1 MISSANKKIRSISY
15 AKYGYLFI
23 LPFFIVY
30 AFFQIY
36 PLFNTFYLST
46 QSNGSVITES
56 VGIDNFKAIL
66 AGQGPKYDDSGETT
80 RDHIIGYGETRP
92 AKAVKSDFTRVL
104 GNTLILWFG
113 NFIPQIILSLLLA
126 AWFTDAYLKIK
137 GKGFYKIVMYMP
149 NIITAASVAALFLM
163 LFSETQFGAIN
174 KLMMNMGMIDE
185 PVKYVTGQT
194 ESRVMIMVIQT
205 WMWFG
210 NTTIMLMSG
219 IMGINPSLFEAANID
234 GANATQQFFLIT
246 IPLLKPIMLYTMVTS
261 MIGGL
266 QMFDIPYLYNV
277 GTSQNIYT
285 ETIAVFIYNHFHSA
299 VSPNY
304 GYSAAASVVLF
315 VMTSVL
321 GSICFAVNR
330 DKDNKVKERK
340 STRALKSKL
349 GGL

>member
-1 MISSANKKIRSISY
+1 MVSGSNMKSRSISY

-23 LPFFIVY
+23 LPFFIIY

-56 VGIDNFKAIL
+56 VGTDNFRAIL
-66 AGQGPKYDDSGETT
+66 SGQGQKTDDNGNV
-80 RDHIIGYGETRP
+80 YYAETRQ
-92 AKAVKSDFTRVL
+92 AKAVRNDFFRVMK
-104 GNTLILWFG
+104 NTLILWFG
-113 NFIPQIILSLLLA
+113 NFIPQIIISLLLA

-149 NIITAASVAALFLM
+149 NIITAASVAALFVM
-163 LFSETQFGAIN
+163 LFSDSQFGAIN
-174 KLMMNMGMIDE
+174 KMLMNWGVDGA
-185 PVKYVTGQT
+185 PYPFVTGKTQ
-194 ESRVMIMVIQT
+194 SRVMIMIIQT

-234 GANATQQFFLIT
+234 GASASQQFFLTT

-266 QMFDIPYLYNV
+266 QMFDMPYLYNM
-277 GTSQNIYT
+277 GTSQNPYT
-285 ETIAVFIYNHFHSA
+285 ETIAVFIYNHFHSLK
-299 VSPNY
+299 PNY
-304 GYSAAASVVLF
+304 GYSAAASVLLF
-315 VMTSVL
+315 IVTALL

-340 STRALKSKL
+340 GSKALKSKL

>member
-1 MISSANKKIRSISY
+1 MVSGSNMKSRSISY
-15 AKYGYLFI
+15 AKYGYIFI
-23 LPFFIVY
+23 LPFFIIY

-56 VGIDNFKAIL
+56 VGTDNFRAIL
-66 AGQGPKYDDSGETT
+66 TGQGQKTDDNGNV
-80 RDHIIGYGETRP
+80 IYAETRQ
-92 AKAVKSDFTRVL
+92 AKAVRNDFFRVMK
-104 GNTLILWFG
+104 NTLILWFG
-113 NFIPQIILSLLLA
+113 NFIPQIIISLLLA

-149 NIITAASVAALFLM
+149 NIITAASVAALFVM
-163 LFSETQFGAIN
+163 LFSDSQFGAIN
-174 KLMMNMGMIDE
+174 KMLMNWGVDGA
-185 PVKYVTGQT
+185 PYPFVTGKAQ
-194 ESRVMIMVIQT
+194 SRVMIMIIQT

-234 GANATQQFFLIT
+234 GASASQQFFLIT

-266 QMFDIPYLYNV
+266 QMFDMPYLYNM
-277 GTSQNIYT
+277 GTSQNPYT
-285 ETIAVFIYNHFHSA
+285 ETIAVFIYNHFHSLK
-299 VSPNY
+299 PNY
-304 GYSAAASVVLF
+304 GYSAAASVLLF
-315 VMTSVL
+315 IVTALL

-340 STRALKSKL
+340 GSKALKSKL

>member
-1 MISSANKKIRSISY
+1 MVSGSNMKSRSISY
-15 AKYGYLFI
+15 AKYGYIFI
-23 LPFFIVY
+23 LPFFIIY

-56 VGIDNFKAIL
+56 VGTDNFRAIL
-66 AGQGPKYDDSGETT
+66 TGQGQKTDDNGNV
-80 RDHIIGYGETRP
+80 IYAETRQ
-92 AKAVKSDFTRVL
+92 AKAVRNDFFRVMK
-104 GNTLILWFG
+104 NTLILWFG
-113 NFIPQIILSLLLA
+113 NFIPQIIISLLLA

-149 NIITAASVAALFLM
+149 NIITAASVAALFVM
-163 LFSETQFGAIN
+163 LFSDSQFGAIN
-174 KLMMNMGMIDE
+174 KMLMNWGVDGA
-185 PVKYVTGQT
+185 PYPFVTGKTQ
-194 ESRVMIMVIQT
+194 SRVMIMIIQT

-234 GANATQQFFLIT
+234 GASASQQFFLIT

-266 QMFDIPYLYNV
+266 QMFDMPYLYNM
-277 GTSQNIYT
+277 GTSQNPYT
-285 ETIAVFIYNHFHSA
+285 ETIAVFIYNHFHSLK
-299 VSPNY
+299 PNY
-304 GYSAAASVVLF
+304 GYSAAASVLLF
-315 VMTSVL
+315 IVTAFL

-340 STRALKSKL
+340 GSKALKSKL

>member
-1 MISSANKKIRSISY
+1 MVSGSNMKSRSISY
-15 AKYGYLFI
+15 AKYGYIFI
-23 LPFFIVY
+23 LPFFIIY

-56 VGIDNFKAIL
+56 VGTDNFRAIL
-66 AGQGPKYDDSGETT
+66 SGQGQKTDDNGNV
-80 RDHIIGYGETRP
+80 YYAETRQ
-92 AKAVKSDFTRVL
+92 AKAVRNDFFRVMK
-104 GNTLILWFG
+104 NTLILWFG
-113 NFIPQIILSLLLA
+113 NFIPQIIISLLLA

-149 NIITAASVAALFLM
+149 NIITAASVAALFVM
-163 LFSETQFGAIN
+163 LFSDSQFGAIN
-174 KLMMNMGMIDE
+174 KMLMNWGVDGA
-185 PVKYVTGQT
+185 PYPFVTGKTQ
-194 ESRVMIMVIQT
+194 SRVMIMIIQT

-234 GANATQQFFLIT
+234 GASASQQFFLIT

-266 QMFDIPYLYNV
+266 QMFDMPYLYNM
-277 GTSQNIYT
+277 GTSQNPYT
-285 ETIAVFIYNHFHSA
+285 ETIAVFIYNHFHSLK
-299 VSPNY
+299 PNY
-304 GYSAAASVVLF
+304 GYSAAASVLLF
-315 VMTSVL
+315 IVTALL

-340 STRALKSKL
+340 GSKALKSKL

>member
-1 MISSANKKIRSISY
+1 MVSGSNMKSRSISY

-23 LPFFIVY
+23 LPFFIIY

-56 VGIDNFKAIL
+56 VGTDNFRAIL
-66 AGQGPKYDDSGETT
+66 SGQGQKTDDNGNV
-80 RDHIIGYGETRP
+80 YYAETRQ
-92 AKAVKSDFTRVL
+92 AKAVRNDFFRVMK
-104 GNTLILWFG
+104 NTLILWFG
-113 NFIPQIILSLLLA
+113 NFIPQIIISLLLA
-126 AWFTDAYLKIK
+126 DWFTDAYLKIK

-149 NIITAASVAALFLM
+149 NIITAASVAALFVM
-163 LFSETQFGAIN
+163 LFSDSQFGAIN
-174 KLMMNMGMIDE
+174 KMLMNWGVDGA
-185 PVKYVTGQT
+185 PYPFVTGKTQ
-194 ESRVMIMVIQT
+194 SRVMIMIIQT

-234 GANATQQFFLIT
+234 GASASQQFFLIT

-266 QMFDIPYLYNV
+266 QMFDMPYLYNM
-277 GTSQNIYT
+277 GTSQNPYT
-285 ETIAVFIYNHFHSA
+285 ETIAVFIYNHFHSLK
-299 VSPNY
+299 PNY
-304 GYSAAASVVLF
+304 GYSAAASVLLF
-315 VMTSVL
+315 IVTALL

-340 STRALKSKL
+340 GSKALKSKL

>member
-1 MISSANKKIRSISY
+1 MVSGSNKKIRSISY
-15 AKYGYLFI
+15 AKYGYIFI

-36 PLFNTFYLST
+36 PLINTFYLST
-46 QSNGSVITES
+46 QSNGSVVTES
-56 VGIDNFKAIL
+56 VGLDNFKAIL
-66 AGQGPKYDDSGETT
+66 TGVGS
-80 RDHIIGYGETRP
+80 RP
-92 AKAVKSDFTRVL
+92 WKAVHSDFMRVM

-113 NFIPQIILSLLLA
+113 NFIPQIIISLVLA
-126 AWFTDAYLKIK
+126 AWFTNAFLKIK

-149 NIITAASVAALFLM
+149 NIITAASVAALFVM
-163 LFSETQFGAIN
+163 LFSETQFGAVN
-174 KLMMNMGMIDE
+174 KMLMNWGMIDD
-185 PVKYVTGQT
+185 PIKFVTGKTQ
-194 ESRVMIMVIQT
+194 SRVMIMFIQT

-234 GANATQQFFLIT
+234 GANGTQQFFLIT

-266 QMFDIPYLYNV
+266 QMFDMPYLYNV
-277 GTSQNIYT
+277 GTSQNKFT

-304 GYSAAASVVLF
+304 GYSAAASVILF
-315 VMTSVL
+315 FITSAL
-321 GSICFAVNR
+321 GTICFAINR
-330 DKDNKVKERK
+330 EKDNTVKAKK
-340 STRALKSKL
+340 SSKALKSKL

>member
-1 MISSANKKIRSISY
+1 MVSGSNMKSRSISY

-23 LPFFIVY
+23 LPFFIIY

-56 VGIDNFKAIL
+56 VGTDNFRAIL
-66 AGQGPKYDDSGETT
+66 SGQVQKTDDNGNV
-80 RDHIIGYGETRP
+80 YYAETRQ
-92 AKAVKSDFTRVL
+92 AKAVRNDFFRVMK
-104 GNTLILWFG
+104 NTLILWFG
-113 NFIPQIILSLLLA
+113 NFIPQIIISLLLA

-149 NIITAASVAALFLM
+149 NIITAASVAALFVM
-163 LFSETQFGAIN
+163 LFSDSQFGAIN
-174 KLMMNMGMIDE
+174 KMLMNWGVDGA
-185 PVKYVTGQT
+185 PYPFVTGKTQ
-194 ESRVMIMVIQT
+194 SRVMIMIIQT

-234 GANATQQFFLIT
+234 GASASQQFFLIT

-266 QMFDIPYLYNV
+266 QMFDMPYLYNM
-277 GTSQNIYT
+277 GTSQNPYT
-285 ETIAVFIYNHFHSA
+285 ETIAVFIYNHFHSLK
-299 VSPNY
+299 PNY
-304 GYSAAASVVLF
+304 GYSATASVLLF
-315 VMTSVL
+315 IVTALL

-340 STRALKSKL
+340 GSKALKSKL

>member
-1 MISSANKKIRSISY
+1 MVSGSNMKSRSISY

-23 LPFFIVY
+23 LPFFIIY

-56 VGIDNFKAIL
+56 VGTDNFRAIL
-66 AGQGPKYDDSGETT
+66 SGQGQKTDDNGNV
-80 RDHIIGYGETRP
+80 YYAETRQ
-92 AKAVKSDFTRVL
+92 AKAVRNDFFRVMK
-104 GNTLILWFG
+104 NTLILWFG
-113 NFIPQIILSLLLA
+113 NFIPQIIISLLLA

-149 NIITAASVAALFLM
+149 NIITAASVAALFVM
-163 LFSETQFGAIN
+163 LFSDSQFGAIN
-174 KLMMNMGMIDE
+174 KMLMNWGVDGA
-185 PVKYVTGQT
+185 PYPFVTGKTQ
-194 ESRVMIMVIQT
+194 SRVMIMIIQT

-234 GANATQQFFLIT
+234 GASASQQFFLIT

-266 QMFDIPYLYNV
+266 QMFDMPYLYNM
-277 GTSQNIYT
+277 GTSQNPYT
-285 ETIAVFIYNHFHSA
+285 ETIAVFIYNHFHSLK
-299 VSPNY
+299 PYY
-304 GYSAAASVVLF
+304 GYSAAASVLLF
-315 VMTSVL
+315 IVTALL

-340 STRALKSKL
+340 GSKALKSKL

>member
-1 MISSANKKIRSISY
+1 MVSGSNMKSRSISY
-15 AKYGYLFI
+15 AKYGYIFI
-23 LPFFIVY
+23 LPFFIIY

-56 VGIDNFKAIL
+56 VGTDNFRAIL
-66 AGQGPKYDDSGETT
+66 TGQGQKTDDNGNV
-80 RDHIIGYGETRP
+80 IYAETRQ
-92 AKAVKSDFTRVL
+92 AKAVRNDFIRVMK
-104 GNTLILWFG
+104 NTLILWFG
-113 NFIPQIILSLLLA
+113 NFIPQIIISLLLA

-149 NIITAASVAALFLM
+149 NIITAASVAALFVM
-163 LFSETQFGAIN
+163 LFSDSQFGAIN
-174 KLMMNMGMIDE
+174 KMLMNWGVDGA
-185 PVKYVTGQT
+185 PYPFVTGKTQ
-194 ESRVMIMVIQT
+194 SRVMIMIIQT

-234 GANATQQFFLIT
+234 GASASQQFFLIT

-266 QMFDIPYLYNV
+266 QMFDMPYLYNM
-277 GTSQNIYT
+277 GTSQNPYT
-285 ETIAVFIYNHFHSA
+285 ETIAVFIYNHFHSLK
-299 VSPNY
+299 PNY
-304 GYSAAASVVLF
+304 GYSAAASVLLF
-315 VMTSVL
+315 IVTALL

-340 STRALKSKL
+340 GSKALKSKL

>member
-1 MISSANKKIRSISY
+1 MVSSSSRKIRSISY

-30 AFFQIY
+30 AFFQVY

-46 QSNGSVITES
+46 QKSTTDTGSVVLET
-56 VGIDNFKAIL
+56 VGLDNFKAIL
-66 AGQGPKYDDSGETT
+66 FGQGKTTDDAGNVVYKST
-80 RDHIIGYGETRP
+80 RQATAI
-92 AKAVKSDFTRVL
+92 KNDFFRVM

-113 NFIPQIILSLLLA
+113 NFIPQIIISLLLA
-126 AWFTDAYLKIK
+126 AWFTDAYLKVK
-137 GKGFYKIVMYMP
+137 GKGFFKIVMYMP
-149 NIITAASVAALFLM
+149 NIITAASVAALFVM
-163 LFSETQFGAIN
+163 LFSDSQFGAIN
-174 KLMMNMGMIDE
+174 SMLLKAGHDTV
-185 PVKYVTGQT
+185 PFVSGKTQ
-194 ESRVMIMVIQT
+194 SRVLIMIIQT

-234 GANATQQFFLIT
+234 GATPNQQFFQIT

-266 QMFDIPYLYNV
+266 QMFDIPYLYNI
-277 GTSQNIYT
+277 GTTQNKFT
-285 ETIAVFIYNHFHSA
+285 ETIAVFIYNHFHNIK
-299 VSPNY
+299 PNY
-304 GYSAAASVVLF
+304 GYSASASVVLF
-315 VMTSVL
+315 IITAIL

-330 DKDNKVKERK
+330 DKDTTPKAKRGSK
-340 STRALKSKL
+340 ALKNKL

>member
-1 MISSANKKIRSISY
+1 MVSGSNMKSRSISY

-23 LPFFIVY
+23 LPFFIIY

-56 VGIDNFKAIL
+56 VGTDNFRAIL
-66 AGQGPKYDDSGETT
+66 TGQGQKTDDNGNV
-80 RDHIIGYGETRP
+80 YYAETRQ
-92 AKAVKSDFTRVL
+92 AKAVRNDFFRVMK
-104 GNTLILWFG
+104 NTLILWFG
-113 NFIPQIILSLLLA
+113 NFILSLLLA

-149 NIITAASVAALFLM
+149 NIITAASVAALFVM
-163 LFSETQFGAIN
+163 LFSDSQFGAIN
-174 KLMMNMGMIDE
+174 KMLMNWGVDGA
-185 PVKYVTGQT
+185 PYPFVTGKTQ
-194 ESRVMIMVIQT
+194 SRVMIMIIQT

-234 GANATQQFFLIT
+234 GASASQQFFLIT

-266 QMFDIPYLYNV
+266 QMFDMPYLYNM
-277 GTSQNIYT
+277 GTSQNPYT
-285 ETIAVFIYNHFHSA
+285 ETIASSQTTVIRQRLRYCCS
-299 VSPNY
+299 S
-304 GYSAAASVVLF
+304 
-315 VMTSVL
+315 
-321 GSICFAVNR
+321 
-330 DKDNKVKERK
+330 
-340 STRALKSKL
+340 
-349 GGL
+349 

>member
-1 MISSANKKIRSISY
+1 MVSGSNMKSRSISY

-23 LPFFIVY
+23 LPFFIIY

-56 VGIDNFKAIL
+56 VGTDNFRAIL
-66 AGQGPKYDDSGETT
+66 TGQGQKTDDNGNV
-80 RDHIIGYGETRP
+80 YYAETRQ
-92 AKAVKSDFTRVL
+92 AKAVRNDFFRVMK
-104 GNTLILWFG
+104 NTLILWFG
-113 NFIPQIILSLLLA
+113 NFIPQIIISLLLA

-149 NIITAASVAALFLM
+149 NIITAASVAALFVM
-163 LFSETQFGAIN
+163 LFSDSQFGAIN
-174 KLMMNMGMIDE
+174 KMLMNWGVDGA
-185 PVKYVTGQT
+185 PYPFVTGKTQ
-194 ESRVMIMVIQT
+194 SRVMIMIIQT

-219 IMGINPSLFEAANID
+219 IMGINPSLFEASNID
-234 GANATQQFFLIT
+234 GASASQQFFLIT

-266 QMFDIPYLYNV
+266 QMFDMPYLYNM
-277 GTSQNIYT
+277 GTSQNPYT
-285 ETIAVFIYNHFHSA
+285 ETIAVFIYNHFHSLK
-299 VSPNY
+299 PNY
-304 GYSAAASVVLF
+304 GYSAAASVLLF
-315 VMTSVL
+315 IVTALL

-340 STRALKSKL
+340 GSKALKSKL

>member
-1 MISSANKKIRSISY
+1 MVSGSNMKSRSISY

-23 LPFFIVY
+23 LPFFIIY

-56 VGIDNFKAIL
+56 VGTDNFRAIL
-66 AGQGPKYDDSGETT
+66 SGQGQKTDDNGNV
-80 RDHIIGYGETRP
+80 YYAETRQ
-92 AKAVKSDFTRVL
+92 AKAVRNDFFRVMK
-104 GNTLILWFG
+104 NTLILWFG
-113 NFIPQIILSLLLA
+113 NFIPQIIISLLLA

-149 NIITAASVAALFLM
+149 NIITAASVAALFVM
-163 LFSETQFGAIN
+163 LFSDSQFGAIN
-174 KLMMNMGMIDE
+174 KMLMNCGVDGA
-185 PVKYVTGQT
+185 PYPFVTGKTQ
-194 ESRVMIMVIQT
+194 SRVMIMIIQT

-234 GANATQQFFLIT
+234 GASASQQFFLIT

-266 QMFDIPYLYNV
+266 QMFDMPYLYNM
-277 GTSQNIYT
+277 GTSQNPYT
-285 ETIAVFIYNHFHSA
+285 ETIAVFIYNHFHSLK
-299 VSPNY
+299 PNY
-304 GYSAAASVVLF
+304 GYSAAASVLLF
-315 VMTSVL
+315 IVTALL

-340 STRALKSKL
+340 GSKALKSKL

>member
-1 MISSANKKIRSISY
+1 MVSGSGRKIRSISY

-30 AFFQIY
+30 AFFQVY

-46 QSNGSVITES
+46 QKSTTDTGSVVLES
-56 VGIDNFKAIL
+56 VGLDNFRAIL
-66 AGQGPKYDDSGETT
+66 FGEGKTTDDAGNVIYK
-80 RDHIIGYGETRP
+80 ETRQ
-92 AKAVKSDFTRVL
+92 AKAVQSDFYRVM

-113 NFIPQIILSLLLA
+113 NFIPQIIISLLLA
-126 AWFTDAYLKIK
+126 AWFTDAYLKVK
-137 GKGFYKIVMYMP
+137 GKGFFKIVMYMP
-149 NIITAASVAALFLM
+149 NIITAASVAALFVM
-163 LFSETQFGAIN
+163 LFSDSQFGAIN
-174 KLMMNMGMIDE
+174 SML
-185 PVKYVTGQT
+185 VKAGHETVPFVSGKTQ
-194 ESRVMIMVIQT
+194 SRVLIMIIQT

-234 GANATQQFFLIT
+234 GATPRQQFFQIT

-277 GTSQNIYT
+277 GTTQNKFT
-285 ETIAVFIYNHFHSA
+285 ETIAVFIYNHFHNIK
-299 VSPNY
+299 PNY
-304 GYSAAASVVLF
+304 GYSASASVVLF
-315 VMTSVL
+315 IITAIL

-330 DKDNKVKERK
+330 DKDTTPKAKRGSK
-340 STRALKSKL
+340 ALKNKL

>member
-1 MISSANKKIRSISY
+1 MADNKKRSISY
-15 AKYGYLFI
+15 AKYGYLFV

-30 AFFQIY
+30 AFFQVY
-36 PLFNTFYLST
+36 PLLNTFYLST

-56 VGIDNFKAIL
+56 VGLDNFKIL
-66 AGQGPKYDDSGETT
+66 ISGSATDT
-80 RDHIIGYGETRP
+80 VGSRP
-92 AKAVKSDFTRVL
+92 AMSAHNDFTRVL

-113 NFIPQIILSLLLA
+113 NFIPQIIISLLLA

-149 NIITAASVAALFLM
+149 NIITAASVAALFVM
-163 LFSETQFGAIN
+163 LFSDSQFGAVN
-174 KLMMNMGMIDE
+174 KMLMNWKAIDE
-185 PVKYVTGQT
+185 PVLFVSGKDQ
-194 ESRVMIMVIQT
+194 SRIMIMFIQT

-234 GANATQQFFLIT
+234 GASSSQQFFLIT

-266 QMFDIPYLYNV
+266 QMYDMPALYVVPAGGNK
-277 GTSQNIYT
+277 YT
-285 ETIAVFIYNHFHSA
+285 ETIAVYIFNHFHQNN
-299 VSPNY
+299 PNY
-304 GYSAAASVVLF
+304 GYSSAASIVLF
-315 VMTSVL
+315 FITAILGAIAFSVNKEEDPRGNSKK
-321 GSICFAVNR
+321 GSKN
-330 DKDNKVKERK
+330 
-340 STRALKSKL
+340 ALKSKL